1 MAAKKIIIP
10 SDVQDSIKDN
20 LNNTENEKVNVVND
34 TKSESKAETPTDD
47 VTKQLELLRKQIAAM
62 QMQSQMQN
70 QSAIPVEAKPKKK
83 IEERVADR
91 GPMMNVH
98 VPLDIKKKIMDV
110 KNARN
115 LMGEKISVDT
125 IIYECILA
133 WLDKNYDKIMAKATI

>member
-1 MAAKKIIIP
+1 MIP
-10 SDVQDSIKDN
+10 TDVQDGIKEN
-20 LNNTENEKVNVVND
+20 LNNTVNNTESKNVVKE
-34 TKSESKAETPTDD
+34 TKERTNEEGRADAAADEQ
-47 VTKQLELLRKQIAAM
+47 TKQIEALRAEMEKMAALLTVH
-62 QMQSQMQN
+62 
-70 QSAIPVEAKPKKK
+70 IPVGTSAQPIPKKK
-83 IEERVADR
+83 VEERVADR

-133 WLDKNYDKIMAKATI
+133 WLDKNYDKIMAKASI